1 MKYKMPRYSEKDEKT
16 LRVRGSFVLDIATIH
31 AIARIANEQ
40 KSSDLALSAFME
52 LCEMEIQG
60 EWMHDDKYKAHWN
73 VSDVLMMVL
82 RVRDADNKQYINEI
96 KGIREQEAKNRKK
109 NIGKLPF

>member
-1 MKYKMPRYSEKDEKT
+1 MEYKMPRYSEKDEKT
-16 LRVRGSFVLDIATIH
+16 LRYRGSFVLDIATIH

-40 KSSDLALSAFME
+40 KSPDLALSAFME
-52 LCEMEIQG
+52 LCQMEIEG
-60 EWMHDDKYKAHWN
+60 GWMHEDKYKIHWD

-96 KGIREQEAKNRKK
+96 KRIEGQKAKNRKK
-109 NIGKLPF
+109 NIDELPF